1 VRGATGEPDL
11 ERQFER
17 TTTDERGDSALL
29 RLVQSGDD
37 AALATLYDRHAG
49 AAYGLAL
56 RITGDAGSAED
67 AVQEAFISMWKQAPR
82 FDPERGQVRSWLLTI
97 VHHKSIDAVRRRS
110 NRPERQLPE
119 GADEFLEATR
129 GGPEDAAV
137 WALEAEAV
145 RNAMRRIPEEQR
157 LTVEMAYFR
166 GMTHVEIAAEMG
178 VPLGT
183 VKSRLRI
190 AMEKMR
196 EYLQP
201 KVLE

>member
-1 VRGATGEPDL
+1 
-11 ERQFER
+11 
-17 TTTDERGDSALL
+17 
-29 RLVQSGDD
+29 
-37 AALATLYDRHAG
+37 
-49 AAYGLAL
+49 
-56 RITGDAGSAED
+56 
-67 AVQEAFISMWKQAPR
+67 
-82 FDPERGQVRSWLLTI
+82 VRSWLLTI

-119 GADEFLEATR
+119 GAEAFLEATG

-145 RNAMRRIPEEQR
+145 RNAMRRIPDEQR